1 MRLVTVYL
9 YSVAYEI
16 AKILNTGLDRET
28 VSIIIG
34 LCENGAN
41 PQALAAVV
49 EELRR
54 EGAALE
60 AASTQS

>member
-34 LCENGAN
+34 LCEVRWLPRTTIA
-41 PQALAAVV
+41 PHQRARIWAM
-49 EELRR
+49 
-54 EGAALE
+54 
-60 AASTQS
+60 ASC